1 LRPGDSSARG
11 GTVKYAVLRDHAA
24 STSTALLGAIA
35 ARDWLITGELVR
47 VKIDNPSTRTLRSDG
62 GERRG
67 GWDAEDGGPTT
78 SSPEEAGVRRARRA
92 GLWVPRQCAS
102 RGGALLFILCD
113 ATKTAE
119 LPSKIILSTSAHRPP
134 ACPLPSN
141 NLFATPRPLPHA
153 PTKQ

>member
-62 GERRG
+62 GKGEAAGKSEIFGPRRTG
-67 GWDAEDGGPTT
+67 GGPPPAALKRLE
-78 SSPEEAGVRRARRA
+78 SDGFDRLAFESPDSAPCEAVHFYLYCAMP
-92 GLWVPRQCAS
+92 PRQQN
-102 RGGALLFILCD
+102 
-113 ATKTAE
+113 
-119 LPSKIILSTSAHRPP
+119 
-134 ACPLPSN
+134 CPQ
-141 NLFATPRPLPHA
+141 R
-153 PTKQ
+153 